1 MERSKFEDVSGRD
14 DQKYELFKIAKRIIK
29 TNHDI
34 SEQCIRNANRLLTVS
49 DENKL
54 SWDDSE
60 HRICMG

>member
-1 MERSKFEDVSGRD
+1 MERSRFEDVTGRD

-54 SWDDSE
+54 S
-60 HRICMG
+60 